1 MVVPSS
7 SMINANLRFPVDD
20 GNREEIVRTL
30 RAMIERTRVKNGCI
44 ACRLYYD
51 VDDPNL
57 LTWVEEWESR
67 EDLERHVQSPRF
79 RSILAALDMCSSQP
93 EIRFDTV
100 IETDGMQL
108 IADTLGKS

>member
-1 MVVPSS
+1 
-7 SMINANLRFPVDD
+7 MISANLRFPVDD

-51 VDDPNL
+51 LDDPNV
-57 LTWVEEWESR
+57 LTWVEEWASR
-67 EDLERHVQSPRF
+67 EDLEQHVRSPRF
-79 RSILAALDMCSSQP
+79 KSILAALDMCRSQP

-100 IETDGMQL
+100 IETDGMRL
-108 IADTLGKS
+108 IGDLLDPSS